1 MKKVVSGQW
10 SVVSLAKCLVGIV
23 CFFTFHLSPFTSNA
37 QTDLY
42 KLYASQP
49 NVKVAS
55 VSNFA
60 LDSNAKVDVTVI
72 AAEDEAGWEWMK
84 REFFIGDLSPE
95 QQQGLGEGNDVV
107 LFARRS
113 RSNPR
118 ENAPIVDESINMA
131 ASCYMGISYLS
142 RAVYVFCADTEEEY
156 DAVVTRLVKKIMHSN
171 R

>member
-1 MKKVVSGQW
+1 MKRLALLLLLLA
-10 SVVSLAKCLVGIV
+10 SLAAA
-23 CFFTFHLSPFTSNA
+23 A

-42 KLYASQP
+42 QRYASQP

-60 LDSNAKVDVTVI
+60 LDSTAKVDVTVI
-72 AAEDEAGWEWMK
+72 AAEDDAGWEWMK
-84 REFFIGDLSPE
+84 REFYIGDLAPE
-95 QQQGLGEGNDVV
+95 QQANLQEGSDVV

-118 ENAPIVDESINMA
+118 ENAPIVDENINVA

-142 RAVYVFCADTEEEY
+142 RAVYVFCADTEEQY
-156 DAVVTRLVKKIMHSN
+156 DAIVALLIKKIMHNS

>member
-1 MKKVVSGQW
+1 MEIPYGMKRLALLLLLLA
-10 SVVSLAKCLVGIV
+10 SLAAA
-23 CFFTFHLSPFTSNA
+23 A

-42 KLYASQP
+42 QRYASQP

-60 LDSNAKVDVTVI
+60 LDSTAKVDVTVI
-72 AAEDEAGWEWMK
+72 AAEDDAGWEWMK
-84 REFFIGDLSPE
+84 REFYIGDLAPE
-95 QQQGLGEGNDVV
+95 QQANLQEGSDVV

-118 ENAPIVDESINMA
+118 ENAPIVDENINVA

-142 RAVYVFCADTEEEY
+142 RAVYVFCADTEEQY
-156 DAVVTRLVKKIMHSN
+156 DAIVALLIKKIMHNS

>member
-1 MKKVVSGQW
+1 MRRFTVYGLQFTKAITLFLLLLA
-10 SVVSLAKCLVGIV
+10 SLAAA
-23 CFFTFHLSPFTSNA
+23 A

-42 KLYASQP
+42 QRYASQHG
-49 NVKVAS
+49 VKVAS

-60 LDSNAKVDVTVI
+60 LDSTAKVDVTVI
-72 AAEDEAGWEWMK
+72 AAEDDAGWEWMK
-84 REFFIGDLSPE
+84 REFYIGDLAPE
-95 QQQGLGEGNDVV
+95 QQANLQEGSDVV

-118 ENAPIVDESINMA
+118 ENAPIVDESINVA

-142 RAVYVFCADTEEEY
+142 RAVYVFCADTEEQY
-156 DAVVTRLVKKIMHSN
+156 DAIVALLIKKIMHNS

>member
-1 MKKVVSGQW
+1 MSKVIGYWLLVIGMLQ
-10 SVVSLAKCLVGIV
+10 LAPLAA
-23 CFFTFHLSPFTSNA
+23 SA

-42 KLYASQP
+42 QRYASQP

-60 LDSNAKVDVTVI
+60 LDSSAKVDVTVI
-72 AAEDEAGWEWMK
+72 AAEDDAGWEWMK
-84 REFFIGDLSPE
+84 REFYIGDLAPE
-95 QQQGLGEGNDVV
+95 QQMGLDEGNDVV

-118 ENAPIVDESINMA
+118 DNAPIRGEQIDMA
-131 ASCYMGISYLS
+131 GSCYMGISYLS
-142 RAVYVFCADTEEEY
+142 RAIYVFCADTEEEY
-156 DAVVTRLVKKIMHSN
+156 DAVVTRLVKKIMHQS

>member
-1 MKKVVSGQW
+1 MKHIALLLLLLA
-10 SVVSLAKCLVGIV
+10 SLAAA
-23 CFFTFHLSPFTSNA
+23 A

-42 KLYASQP
+42 QRYASQP

-60 LDSNAKVDVTVI
+60 LDSASKVDVTVI

-84 REFFIGDLSPE
+84 REFYIGDLSPE
-95 QQQGLGEGNDVV
+95 QQEGLREGSDVV

-118 ENAPIVDESINMA
+118 ENAPILGEQIDVA

-142 RAVYVFCADTEEEY
+142 RTVYVFCADTEEQY
-156 DAVVTRLVKKIMHSN
+156 DAIVARLIKKIMHQG

>member
-1 MKKVVSGQW
+1 MRRFTVY
-10 SVVSLAKCLVGIV
+10 SLRFTGRRALLCLGL
-23 CFFTFHLSPFTSNA
+23 FFTFHLSPFTSNA

-42 KLYASQP
+42 QRYASQP

-72 AAEDEAGWEWMK
+72 AAEDDAGWEWMK
-84 REFFIGDLSPE
+84 REFFIGNLSPE
-95 QQQGLGEGNDVV
+95 QQQGINEGSDVV

-118 ENAPIVDESINMA
+118 ESAPIVGESINMA
-131 ASCYMGISYLS
+131 ASCYMGISYLN

-156 DAVVTRLVKKIMHSN
+156 DAVVTRLVKKIMHNS

>member
-1 MKKVVSGQW
+1 MKKNTAYGLKRAVT
-10 SVVSLAKCLVGIV
+10 LFAMLIV
-23 CFFTFHLSPFTSNA
+23 ALGATA

-42 KLYASQP
+42 QRYAAQP

-55 VSNFA
+55 VNNFA
-60 LDSNAKVDVTVI
+60 LDSASQVDVTVI
-72 AAEDEAGWEWMK
+72 AAEDEQGWTWMK
-84 REFFIGDLSPE
+84 REFGIADLSAE
-95 QQQGLGEGNDVV
+95 QQQGLREGSDVV

-113 RSNPR
+113 RSNPGQS
-118 ENAPIVDESINMA
+118 APITNEQIDIT

-156 DAVVTRLVKKIMHSN
+156 DAVVTRLVKKIMHQS

>member
-1 MKKVVSGQW
+1 MKRIAILLLML
-10 SVVSLAKCLVGIV
+10 VSLAA
-23 CFFTFHLSPFTSNA
+23 SA
-37 QTDLY
+37 QTELY
-42 KLYASQP
+42 QRYASQP
-49 NVKVAS
+49 GVKVAS

-72 AAEDEAGWEWMK
+72 AAEDDEGWEWMK
-84 REFFIGDLSPE
+84 REFYIGELAPE
-95 QQQGLGEGNDVV
+95 QQANLREGSDVV

-118 ENAPIVDESINMA
+118 ENAPIVDENINIA

-142 RAVYVFCADTEEEY
+142 RAVYVFCADTEEQY
-156 DAVVTRLVKKIMHSN
+156 DAVVALLIKKIMHQS

>member
-1 MKKVVSGQW
+1 MKRIAILLLML
-10 SVVSLAKCLVGIV
+10 VSLAA
-23 CFFTFHLSPFTSNA
+23 TA
-37 QTDLY
+37 QTELY
-42 KLYASQP
+42 QRYASQP
-49 NVKVAS
+49 GVKVAS

-84 REFFIGDLSPE
+84 REFYIGDLAPE
-95 QQQGLGEGNDVV
+95 QQANLREGSDVL

-118 ENAPIVDESINMA
+118 ENAPIVDENINIA

-142 RAVYVFCADTEEEY
+142 RAVYVFCADTEEQY
-156 DAVVTRLVKKIMHSN
+156 DAIVAMLVKKIMHQS

>member
-1 MKKVVSGQW
+1 MRRFTVYGLRFTRAISLFLLLLA
-10 SVVSLAKCLVGIV
+10 SLAAA
-23 CFFTFHLSPFTSNA
+23 A

-42 KLYASQP
+42 QRYASQP
-49 NVKVAS
+49 GVKVAS

-60 LDSNAKVDVTVI
+60 LDSTAKVDVTVI
-72 AAEDEAGWEWMK
+72 AAEDDAGWEWMK
-84 REFFIGDLSPE
+84 REFYIGDLAPE
-95 QQQGLGEGNDVV
+95 QQANLQEGSDVV

-118 ENAPIVDESINMA
+118 ENAPIVDESINVA

-142 RAVYVFCADTEEEY
+142 RAVYVFCADTEEQY
-156 DAVVTRLVKKIMHSN
+156 DAIVALLIKKIMHNS

>member
-1 MKKVVSGQW
+1 MKRFILLLLLLA
-10 SVVSLAKCLVGIV
+10 SLAA
-23 CFFTFHLSPFTSNA
+23 SA
-37 QTDLY
+37 QTELY
-42 KLYASQP
+42 NRYAAQP

-60 LDSNAKVDVTVI
+60 LDSTARIDVTVI
-72 AAEDEAGWEWMK
+72 AAEDESGWEWMK

-95 QQQGLGEGNDVV
+95 QQAGLNEGSDVV

-118 ENAPIVDESINMA
+118 DNAPIRNEQIDIA

-142 RAVYVFCADTEEEY
+142 RAVYVFCADTEEQY
-156 DAVVTRLVKKIMHSN
+156 DAIVTRLVKKIMHQSQ
-171 R
+171 

>member
-1 MKKVVSGQW
+1 MEIPYGMKRLALLLLLLA
-10 SVVSLAKCLVGIV
+10 SLAAV
-23 CFFTFHLSPFTSNA
+23 A

-42 KLYASQP
+42 QRYASQP

-60 LDSNAKVDVTVI
+60 LDSTAKVDVTVI
-72 AAEDEAGWEWMK
+72 AAEDDAGWEWMK
-84 REFFIGDLSPE
+84 REFYIGDLAPE
-95 QQQGLGEGNDVV
+95 QQANLQEGSDVV

-118 ENAPIVDESINMA
+118 ENAPIVDENINVA

-142 RAVYVFCADTEEEY
+142 RAVYVFCADTEEQY
-156 DAVVTRLVKKIMHSN
+156 DAIVALLIKKIMHNS

>member
-1 MKKVVSGQW
+1 MEIPYGMKRLALLLLLLA
-10 SVVSLAKCLVGIV
+10 SLAAA
-23 CFFTFHLSPFTSNA
+23 A

-42 KLYASQP
+42 QRYASQP

-60 LDSNAKVDVTVI
+60 LDSTAKVDVTVI
-72 AAEDEAGWEWMK
+72 AAEDDAGWEWMK
-84 REFFIGDLSPE
+84 REFYIGDLAPE
-95 QQQGLGEGNDVV
+95 QQANLQEGSDVV

-118 ENAPIVDESINMA
+118 ENAPIVDENINVA

-142 RAVYVFCADTEEEY
+142 RAVYVFCADTEEQY
-156 DAVVTRLVKKIMHSN
+156 DAIVALLIKKILHNS

>member
-1 MKKVVSGQW
+1 MRRFTVYGLRFTRAITLFLLLLA
-10 SVVSLAKCLVGIV
+10 SLAAA
-23 CFFTFHLSPFTSNA
+23 A

-42 KLYASQP
+42 QRYASQP
-49 NVKVAS
+49 GVKVAS

-60 LDSNAKVDVTVI
+60 LDSTAKVDVTVI
-72 AAEDEAGWEWMK
+72 AAEDDAGWEWMK
-84 REFFIGDLSPE
+84 REFYIGDLAPE
-95 QQQGLGEGNDVV
+95 QQANLQEGSDVV

-118 ENAPIVDESINMA
+118 ENAPIVDESINVA

-142 RAVYVFCADTEEEY
+142 RAVYVFCADTEEQY
-156 DAVVTRLVKKIMHSN
+156 DAIVALLIKKIMHNS

>member
-1 MKKVVSGQW
+1 MEIPDGMRRFTVYGLRFTGTIFLLL
-10 SVVSLAKCLVGIV
+10 SLLAPLAA
-23 CFFTFHLSPFTSNA
+23 TA

-42 KLYASQP
+42 QRYASQP
-49 NVKVAS
+49 NIKVAS

-60 LDSNAKVDVTVI
+60 LDSTAKVDVTVI
-72 AAEDEAGWEWMK
+72 AAEDDAGWEWMK
-84 REFFIGDLSPE
+84 REFYIGDLSPE
-95 QQQGLGEGNDVV
+95 QQAGINEGNDVV

-118 ENAPIVDESINMA
+118 ENAPIEGETINIA

-142 RAVYVFCADTEEEY
+142 RAVYVFCADTDEEY
-156 DAVVTRLVKKIMHSN
+156 DAVVALLIKKIMHNS

>member
-1 MKKVVSGQW
+1 MKRFAIFLLLLA
-10 SVVSLAKCLVGIV
+10 SLAAA
-23 CFFTFHLSPFTSNA
+23 A
-37 QTDLY
+37 QTEFY
-42 KLYASQP
+42 QRYASQP
-49 NVKVAS
+49 GVKVAS

-72 AAEDEAGWEWMK
+72 AAEDDEGWEWMK
-84 REFFIGDLSPE
+84 REFYIGELAPE
-95 QQQGLGEGNDVV
+95 QQANLREGSDVV

-118 ENAPIVDESINMA
+118 ENAPIVDENINIA

-142 RAVYVFCADTEEEY
+142 RAVYVFCADTEEQY
-156 DAVVTRLVKKIMHSN
+156 DAIVAMLVKKIMHNS

>member
-1 MKKVVSGQW
+1 MRRFTVYGLRFTRAISLFLLLLA
-10 SVVSLAKCLVGIV
+10 SLAAA
-23 CFFTFHLSPFTSNA
+23 A

-42 KLYASQP
+42 QRYASQP
-49 NVKVAS
+49 GVKVAS

-60 LDSNAKVDVTVI
+60 LDNTAKVDVTVI
-72 AAEDEAGWEWMK
+72 AAEDDAGWEWMK
-84 REFFIGDLSPE
+84 REFYIGDLAPE
-95 QQQGLGEGNDVV
+95 QQANLQEGSDVV

-118 ENAPIVDESINMA
+118 ENAPIVDESINVA

-142 RAVYVFCADTEEEY
+142 RAVYVFCADTEEQY
-156 DAVVTRLVKKIMHSN
+156 DAIVALLIKKIMHNS

>member
-1 MKKVVSGQW
+1 MKRFAFLLLLL
-10 SVVSLAKCLVGIV
+10 VSLAAG
-23 CFFTFHLSPFTSNA
+23 A
-37 QTDLY
+37 QNELY
-42 KLYASQP
+42 QRYASQP
-49 NVKVAS
+49 GVKVAS

-72 AAEDEAGWEWMK
+72 AAEDEEGWEWMK
-84 REFFIGDLSPE
+84 REFYIGDLAPE
-95 QQQGLGEGNDVV
+95 QQANLREGSDVV

-118 ENAPIVDESINMA
+118 ENALIIDENINIA

-142 RAVYVFCADTEEEY
+142 RAVYVFCADTEEQY
-156 DAVVTRLVKKIMHSN
+156 DAIVAMLVKKIMHNS

>member
-1 MKKVVSGQW
+1 MRRFTVYGLRFTRAISLFLLLLA
-10 SVVSLAKCLVGIV
+10 SLAAA
-23 CFFTFHLSPFTSNA
+23 A

-42 KLYASQP
+42 QRYASQP
-49 NVKVAS
+49 GVKVAS

-60 LDSNAKVDVTVI
+60 LDSTAKVDVTVI
-72 AAEDEAGWEWMK
+72 AAEDDAGWEWMK
-84 REFFIGDLSPE
+84 REFYIGDLAPE
-95 QQQGLGEGNDVV
+95 QQVNLQEGSDVV

-118 ENAPIVDESINMA
+118 ENAPIVDENINIA

-142 RAVYVFCADTEEEY
+142 RAVYVFCADTEEQY
-156 DAVVTRLVKKIMHSN
+156 DAIVALLIKKIMHNS